1 MDKRRILLAED
12 EPSIRKMTTLR
23 LEFEGYEVIAAAD
36 GDEAVRQAQAQ
47 LPIHLILLDI
57 KLPKRNGYEICE
69 FLKRQPAT
77 AGIPVI
83 IFTAS
88 ESESQRLA
96 DRCIEVGASGWIK
109 KPFRTQ
115 ELLDKIHHVLGE
127 NAIGEGGRDGD

>member
-1 MDKRRILLAED
+1 MDKWRILLAED
-12 EPSIRKMTTLR
+12 DPSIRKMTTLR

-57 KLPKRNGYEICE
+57 TLPKRNGYEICRL
-69 FLKRQPAT
+69 LKRQSAT

-88 ESESQRLA
+88 EGELQRLA
-96 DRCIEVGASGWIK
+96 DRYIEVGASGWIK
-109 KPFRTQ
+109 KPFRAH
-115 ELLDKIHHVLGE
+115 ELLDKIRHVLG
-127 NAIGEGGRDGD
+127 DGAQ